1 MNAKVKKQVESNTK
15 VDRFMTDVTLNTQMD
30 TSVRS
35 CDYLFART
43 TDGEYVFYF
52 INQIEILTTSTVR
65 LSLTLDVWQ
74 TYHLRMTLLPSFV
87 ERCHVPRW
95 KANNIPTKE
104 IVSEP
109 LGNYESTVIKEE
121 NVPNNKGVYI
131 ITSTTPLGKVS
142 NRPSG
147 GSGGGGDSPPSGGCG
162 NPSEGIPTPNGFLFI
177 KGYEG

>member
-1 MNAKVKKQVESNTK
+1 MS
-15 VDRFMTDVTLNTQMD
+15 
-30 TSVRS
+30 
-35 CDYLFART
+35 
-43 TDGEYVFYF
+43 
-52 INQIEILTTSTVR
+52 
-65 LSLTLDVWQ
+65 
-74 TYHLRMTLLPSFV
+74 SFV

-95 KANNIPTKE
+95 KTPGVPTKE

-147 GSGGGGDSPPSGGCG
+147 GSGGETPKPPTPPTGGCG
-162 NPSEGIPTPNGFLFI
+162 NPSEGIPTPNGF
-177 KGYEG
+177 

>member
-1 MNAKVKKQVESNTK
+1 MSTIYLCSIPEFSQDYKNVGRFNNLNHQLTFMNARVKKQVESNTK
-15 VDRFMTDVTLNTQMD
+15 VDRFMATVTLNTPMD
-30 TSVRS
+30 TAVRS
-35 CDYLFART
+35 CDYLFSRT

-95 KANNIPTKE
+95 KATNIPTKE

-142 NRPSG
+142 N
-147 GSGGGGDSPPSGGCG
+147 
-162 NPSEGIPTPNGFLFI
+162 
-177 KGYEG
+177 